1 MGYQQ
6 GPLCLRVGRGGLP
19 ETRPQEGTRWPR
31 SSSKT
36 YGSYRRGYV
45 RVQDSEQHCKMLW
58 SSVQQGGAEGEVEAC
73 WARSLIP
80 SCWGTELYSQQQP

>member
-58 SSVQQGGAEGEVEAC
+58 SSVQQGGAEGEVEA
-73 WARSLIP
+73 WASLALAAP
-80 SCWGTELYSQQQP
+80 SANSGAPCK